1 MKKERA
7 APPSVYAVQ
16 AFLEGQDGAVL
27 RMAKATAM
35 RTIVIAPGLF
45 AAGLRGRDLV
55 RATAY
60 SAVSITAG
68 LLLYYVVWPPKDAK
82 PPRKR

>member
-16 AFLEGQDGAVL
+16 AFLEGQDGAL
-27 RMAKATAM
+27 FRMAKATAM
-35 RTIVIAPGLF
+35 RTVVIAPGLYV
-45 AAGLRGRDLV
+45 AGLRGRDLV

-60 SAVSITAG
+60 SALSITVG
-68 LLLYYVVWPPKDAK
+68 LVLYYKIWPPKD
-82 PPRKR
+82 

>member
-16 AFLEGQDGAVL
+16 AFLEGQNGAVL

-35 RTIVIAPGLF
+35 RTIVIAPGLYV
-45 AAGLRGRDLV
+45 AGLRGKDLV

-60 SAVSITAG
+60 SAMSITAG
-68 LLLYYVVWPPKDAK
+68 LLLYYVIWPPQD
-82 PPRKR
+82 